1 MAALD
6 GGKSTGSAAS
16 LDAVMDVV
24 SKHIP
29 SWDIAYLCEVDAFG
43 YEHELFSSSAH
54 SVHRHYPGLGSWA
67 MALVVHQRIE
77 NLLRYITK
85 RGRCIA
91 GYLCQRLQSESGAS
105 ESWRLSRRWQ

>member
-1 MAALD
+1 MAALNC
-6 GGKSTGSAAS
+6 GKSTGSAAS

-54 SVHRHYPGLGSWA
+54 SVHRHYLGLGSWA
-67 MALVVHQRIE
+67 MALEFVMERVGF
-77 NLLRYITK
+77 IT
-85 RGRCIA
+85 
-91 GYLCQRLQSESGAS
+91 GAVLP
-105 ESWRLSRRWQ
+105 LSV